1 MAETNWDKISSELS
15 EGISKKQLWR
25 TLRQFKEPDPTWLE
39 PFGWLWQVKHELVSD
54 DKKALKLKLHS
65 GQYQDAC
72 ETVLLRPRPNRFAV
86 CLSTQVGCAVACR
99 FCATGKMGFQR
110 NLSVWE
116 IVEQFLWA
124 GWAARKFSSKPEQP
138 VPLRNVVFM
147 GMGEPLDNLDHVLQA
162 IAVLKEH
169 NGAAVP
175 ISKITVSTVGRLDG
189 LAVLRE
195 RILEPGWH
203 RLNLA
208 VSLNAPSN
216 AVRSEIMPVNR
227 AMPMER
233 LQAMLAEW
241 PVFGGGK
248 LCLEY
253 VLIPGVNDSAANAAE
268 VAAFVA
274 PIDARYREVTGVATP
289 RVMVNLIPYNP
300 RRDSP
305 WAAPD
310 EVDVDR
316 FLGQLTEAG
325 AYAKRRRTKGRQMMG
340 ACGQLGSEHIRR
352 RRFVGVSISG
362 ER

>member
-39 PFGWLWQVKHELVSD
+39 PFGWLWQVKHELVSE

-147 GMGEPLDNLDHVLQA
+147 GMGEPLHNPVAVQEAIELLSHPKWFGLSLRSITLSSAGVPGKMIQMAKRFPRLRIALSLHSAEPHKRRWLVPKAVADLKLLWQA
-162 IAVLKEH
+162 IQEINAIQNDTLW
-169 NGAAVP
+169 
-175 ISKITVSTVGRLDG
+175 
-189 LAVLRE
+189 
-195 RILEPGWH
+195 LEI
-203 RLNLA
+203 A
-208 VSLNAPSN
+208 
-216 AVRSEIMPVNR
+216 
-227 AMPMER
+227 
-233 LQAMLAEW
+233 
-241 PVFGGGK
+241 
-248 LCLEY
+248 
-253 VLIPGVNDSAANAAE
+253 LIAGVNDSAQDAQLLIEFCKGLNVE
-268 VAAFVA
+268 VNV
-274 PIDARYREVTGVATP
+274 
-289 RVMVNLIPYNP
+289 IPYNDTSHAP
-300 RRDSP
+300 RDPDFRAPSP
-305 WAAPD
+305 
-310 EVDVDR
+310 EVVDAFIAKVR
-316 FLGQLTEAG
+316 NAGIFVTHRKTLGQSIQA
-325 AYAKRRRTKGRQMMG
+325 
-340 ACGQLGSEHIRR
+340 ACGQLVTRSHLPSQSYL
-352 RRFVGVSISG
+352 VQ
-362 ER
+362 